1 MGVLKLRLKNKSE
14 LRKLIILLL
23 GLSNR
28 LDLFLKMVN
37 IFQILNV

>member
-28 LDLFLKMVN
+28 LDLFLKVVN